1 MKAISKILV
10 FAAVI
15 MVGASF
21 HVEALDR
28 FPQPDFNETKHTYPV
43 IQHAQARQA
52 AFGYLDVAVLSICL
66 ILTVVAL
73 KSRSRRAL
81 MSLAF
86 FSVIYFGFYRQ
97 GCVCSVGSFQNMAQ
111 AVCQEDF
118 LMPVIVVAFFAI
130 PLVFALFFGRVFC
143 AAVCPLGAV
152 QETVLIKAVKVPEWL
167 DRTLRFLPHIYLALA
182 VLLAATGTSYII
194 CQFDPFVSIYR
205 LTGSFNV
212 LILTGCIVAISLIV
226 GRPYCRYI
234 CPYGVLLNLCSKFS
248 WWHTAIT
255 PDECVKCRLC
265 ENACPYGAITRPEI
279 GRHES
284 DFKKEKRYLTIFL
297 AIWPF
302 LILIGALLG
311 FQSGA
316 PLSQLNKTV
325 ETAELLRVGEK
336 NQDAWQSDLVTAF
349 RQTGALDS
357 ELIARADKIKQQF
370 YIGSTLMG
378 GYLGF
383 ILGFNLITLT
393 IRRKQE
399 DYLPDPGTC
408 FSCGR
413 CHRYCPREH
422 LRRAKL
428 ANETRNP
435 NIEIRNNKT

>member
-234 CPYGVLLNLCSKFS
+234 CP
-248 WWHTAIT
+248 
-255 PDECVKCRLC
+255 
-265 ENACPYGAITRPEI
+265 
-279 GRHES
+279 
-284 DFKKEKRYLTIFL
+284 
-297 AIWPF
+297 
-302 LILIGALLG
+302 
-311 FQSGA
+311 
-316 PLSQLNKTV
+316 
-325 ETAELLRVGEK
+325 
-336 NQDAWQSDLVTAF
+336 
-349 RQTGALDS
+349 
-357 ELIARADKIKQQF
+357 
-370 YIGSTLMG
+370 
-378 GYLGF
+378 
-383 ILGFNLITLT
+383 
-393 IRRKQE
+393 
-399 DYLPDPGTC
+399 
-408 FSCGR
+408 
-413 CHRYCPREH
+413 
-422 LRRAKL
+422 
-428 ANETRNP
+428 
-435 NIEIRNNKT
+435 